1 MEYFKNANCDKCFRN
16 AYRMVFLFV
25 NSQNLQVLGFFWEK
39 LNFFRKRGFKGTERE
54 KKFRKRLKLFYCLN
68 ILETF
73 QMLVFLGKKEFFRSR
88 ALKCFKTAKR
98 EKIFSKASQM
108 VLLLKKFENP
118 QILGFFCE

>member
-1 MEYFKNANCDKCFRN
+1 
-16 AYRMVFLFV
+16 MV
-25 NSQNLQVLGFFWEK
+25 
-39 LNFFRKRGFKGTERE
+39 FFRKRCFKGAQRE
-54 KKFRKRLKLFYCLN
+54 KKFRKRHKLFYCSN

-73 QMLVFLGKKEFFRSR
+73 QMLVFLGKKRFFRRR

-108 VLLLKKFENP
+108 VLLLKTFENP